1 MTSAIRHIT
10 FDCHDPAVLGRFWA
24 EVLGYEDDPENRNEP
39 GDPELLLVDP
49 ERRRPGLLF
58 IVVPEGKTVK
68 NRVHLDLQPADGR
81 DVEVE
86 RIKGLG
92 GTVVADHRT
101 PDGAGWVVVAD
112 PEGNELCIERSAAER
127 GAPEPVDTGERT
139 FPPVRTVGEL
149 ELLTGMLDWYR
160 EGVLAKVAGVSQA
173 NASVRPLRSGT
184 SIAGLV
190 KHLAV
195 VEDSW
200 LDDRFAGNP
209 EPEPWA
215 SAPWDE
221 DRDWEFTSAP
231 AERIED
237 LLDLYRVSIE
247 RSRAAV
253 AGHGLDDLASNAGD
267 RPFNLRFVLVHLIE
281 ETARHLGHLDVLRE
295 LLDGTTGE

>member
-10 FDCHDPAVLGRFWA
+10 FDCRHPEAIGPFWA
-24 EVLGYEDDPENRNEP
+24 GVLGYQDDPENPNEP
-39 GDPELLLVDP
+39 GDPEYLIVDP
-49 ERRRPGLLF
+49 KGRHPSLLF
-58 IVVPEGKTVK
+58 ISVPDEKSVK

-81 DVEVE
+81 DLEVD
-86 RIKGLG
+86 RLTALG
-92 GTVVADHRT
+92 ATLVADHRNA
-101 PDGAGWVVVAD
+101 DGTGWVVLGD
-112 PEGNELCIERSAAER
+112 PEGNELCIERSGAER
-127 GAPEPVDTGERT
+127 GQEPPVDTGERD

-160 EGVLAKVAGVSQA
+160 AGVIAKVDGVSQTVA
-173 NASVRPLRSGT
+173 AAQPLGSAT

-200 LDDRFAGNP
+200 LEDRFAGNP

-215 SAPWDE
+215 SAPWDD
-221 DRDWEFTSAP
+221 DRDWEFTSA
-231 AERIED
+231 
-237 LLDLYRVSIE
+237 LLEPIAGSVALYEAAIE
-247 RSRAAV
+247 RSRAAM
-253 AGHGLDDLASNAGD
+253 AGHGLDDLATGPGD
-267 RPFNLRFVLVHLIE
+267 NPFNLRFVLVHLIE